1 MARIFLLALLWSAA
15 ATAQTE
21 TVSPSSLRYDLDY
34 PTIAYSATPRANEI
48 ARLQS
53 RLNRGEV
60 RLTMDSERGAVFYSL
75 PNQRGAEPVMQRE
88 TNRCLSCHDTFSM
101 TGGGVPRFLFLSAPV
116 DAEGLL
122 LPREISIDTDDRTP
136 LARRWGGWYV
146 TGQVGHA
153 HRGNADLQLDTHPY
167 LSDHSDVVALLVL
180 TAD

>member
-1 MARIFLLALLWSAA
+1 MARIFLLALLGSAA

-88 TNRCLSCHDTFSM
+88 
-101 TGGGVPRFLFLSAPV
+101 
-116 DAEGLL
+116 
-122 LPREISIDTDDRTP
+122 RT
-136 LARRWGGWYV
+136 A
-146 TGQVGHA
+146 A
-153 HRGNADLQLDTHPY
+153 
-167 LSDHSDVVALLVL
+167 
-180 TAD
+180 